1 MILIPKFMLAAWLL
15 AFSQCQPAPKVS
27 PNKIAQ
33 TQADTAKIKV
43 ENARY
48 SYDLAQPNFCTSL
61 PEALVEISAMAYISD
76 EIMAGVQDENGFIF
90 VFNPKTGEISDS
102 IIFEP
107 TGDFEGL
114 SIVGTTAWVLEA
126 KGDLWE
132 ISDWQDEKLRKI
144 SRHKTELKKDNDS
157 EGLCYDEKNGRL
169 LIACKESP
177 FIDDY
182 RKDLRAVYAL
192 ELKTKSLNTKPI
204 LSFDISLII
213 KYLSQ
218 NINAVVHSDVAKK
231 LEKGKNMPFMPS
243 EIALHPQTHEIYILA
258 SAGMGLLVFSA
269 TGELRQLYQLDPNI
283 FEQPEGLTFAPNG
296 DMYISSEGRSGAAK
310 ICFFKAITN

>member
-1 MILIPKFMLAAWLL
+1 MIPKFILAAWLF
-15 AFSQCQPAPKVS
+15 AFSQCQPAPS
-27 PNKIAQ
+27 IAPTNISQ

-48 SYDLAQPNFCTSL
+48 NYDLAQPTFSVIL
-61 PEALVEISAMAYISD
+61 PESLVEISAIAYISD
-76 EIMAGVQDENGFIF
+76 ELMAGVQDENGIIYL
-90 VFNPKTGEISDS
+90 FNPKTGEISDS

-114 SIVGTTAWVLEA
+114 CFVENTAWVLEA

-132 ISDWQDEKLRKI
+132 VSDWQNEKLRKI

-157 EGLCYDEKNGRL
+157 EGLCYDAANERL

-182 RKDLRAVYAL
+182 RKDLRAVYAFYL
-192 ELKTKSLNTKPI
+192 NTQKLNTKPI
-204 LSFDISLII
+204 LSFDIPLIR

-218 NINAVVHSDVAKK
+218 NPDALVHSDVAKK
-231 LEKGKNMPFMPS
+231 LEKGKTMPFMPS
-243 EIALHPQTHEIYILA
+243 EIAIHPQTKETYILA
-258 SAGMGLLVFSA
+258 SEGMALLIFSA
-269 TGELRQLYQLDPNI
+269 SGELRQLYRLDPNI

-296 DMYISSEGRSGAAK
+296 DMYISSEGRAKAATLH
-310 ICFFKAITN
+310 FYKAINN